1 MNGDQTLAAFL
12 REVVS
17 GMLRNDTDT
26 ASLDCTIPMNG
37 QQVLITFDLTMTSV
51 TPLPAKE
58 RANDC

>member
-1 MNGDQTLAAFL
+1 MNGDQPFAAFL
-12 REVVS
+12 REVIS
-17 GMLRNDTDT
+17 GMLHADTDT

-58 RANDC
+58 PTNDR